1 MRWPLAVSLVIVL
14 VAGALWYVKLR
25 ERADAATVQDHI
37 ALKYPG
43 STIGCN
49 ELKAN
54 GSLWGCAVVYP
65 AESICLAVGVSYSGH
80 ISPGT
85 VNASRCVLPELRRM
99 LPDGPDPDAVAAD
112 VTRIVGGDGQFTC
125 AKEPNSTAHWA
136 CARPTAAGTQCM
148 VVRVAPWTPM
158 RPNDGG
164 DRCSKLPALR
174 AKVPFT

>member
-14 VAGALWYVKLR
+14 VAGAFWYVKLR
-25 ERADAATVQDHI
+25 ERADAATVQDHV

-43 STIGCN
+43 SKIGCS

-80 ISPGT
+80 ISQGT
-85 VNASRCVLPELRRM
+85 VNASRCVDPALRHM
-99 LPDGPDPDAVAAD
+99 LPDGADPDAVAAD
-112 VTRIVGGDGQFTC
+112 VTRIVGGDGLFTC
-125 AKEPNSTAHWA
+125 AKVPNSSAHWA
-136 CARPTAAGTQCM
+136 CARPTGAGTQCIF
-148 VVRVAPWTPM
+148 VRVAPL
-158 RPNDGG
+158 RANEAG